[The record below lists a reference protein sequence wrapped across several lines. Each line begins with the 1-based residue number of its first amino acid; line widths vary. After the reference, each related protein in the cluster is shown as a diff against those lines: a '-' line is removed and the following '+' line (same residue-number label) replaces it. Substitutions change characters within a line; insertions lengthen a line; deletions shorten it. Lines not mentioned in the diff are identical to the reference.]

1 MAEHVAAAESS
12 RLAEL
17 REHTRQ
23 LAQDLTGSL
32 RRVRVC
38 AGDAVVEVEWQPVE
52 ATPAAPIPAVA
63 PNTAVPTV
71 EGQSTSDTGTDDS
84 EEGVLVVH
92 SPMVG
97 TFYRAPNPDAAP
109 FVEVGDSVRADQTFA
124 VIEAMKL
131 FNPITAEHTGRVV
144 EVLVPDAEPVEFG
157 QPLLRIA
164 LDTSDDPAAELVDV
178 GSGRG

>member
-1 MAEHVAAAESS
+1 MAEQVAAAESS

-23 LAQDLTGSL
+23 LAQDLHGAL

-52 ATPAAPIPAVA
+52 HQAAPIPVA
-63 PNTAVPTV
+63 APITAAPTA
-71 EGQSTSDTGTDDS
+71 DPPDPDPADDL
-84 EEGVLVVH
+84 LVVN

-109 FVEVGDSVRADQTFA
+109 FVEVGDTVAADQTFA

-131 FNPITAEHTGRVV
+131 FNPITTEHAGRIV
-144 EVLVPDAEPVEFG
+144 EVLVADAEPVEFG

-164 LDTSDDPAAELVDV
+164 VDAPAAELVDL

>member
-1 MAEHVAAAESS
+1 MPEHVEPAERST
-12 RLAEL
+12 LAEL

-23 LAQDLTGSL
+23 LARDLTGSL

-38 AGDAVVEVEWQPVE
+38 SGDAVVEVEWQP
-52 ATPAAPIPAVA
+52 ADLPPAVPIPAVA
-63 PNTAVPTV
+63 PISAAPTATPTP
-71 EGQSTSDTGTDDS
+71 EPATPADPEDD
-84 EEGVLVVH
+84 VLVVH

-97 TFYRAPNPDAAP
+97 TFYRAPSPDAEP
-109 FVEVGDSVRADQTFA
+109 FVEIGDTVGADQTFA

-131 FNPITAEHTGRVV
+131 FNPITTEHAGRVV
-144 EVLVPDAEPVEFG
+144 EVLVADAEPVEFG

-164 LDTSDDPAAELVDV
+164 VDTPAVELVDV